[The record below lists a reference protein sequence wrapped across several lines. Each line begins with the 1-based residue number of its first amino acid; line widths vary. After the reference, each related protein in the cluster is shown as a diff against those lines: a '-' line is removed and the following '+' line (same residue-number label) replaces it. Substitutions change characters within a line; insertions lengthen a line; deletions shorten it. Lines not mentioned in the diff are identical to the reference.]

1 MAELLP
7 DRLEVSANPQ
17 NTGGKEDQEA
27 SVTSILEWV
36 QCFGI
41 YIDVIAAKHP
51 ERIQD
56 LLGSD
61 HRSLWYMVGVYQ
73 QFRQTAAVS

>member
-17 NTGGKEDQEA
+17 NTGEKEDQEG
-27 SVTSILEWV
+27 SVTSILEWA

-41 YIDVIAAKHP
+41 YIAVIAAKHP

-56 LLGSD
+56 LLD
-61 HRSLWYMVGVYQ
+61 CSLVIKP
-73 QFRQTAAVS
+73 